1 MPPSNPGP
9 EQSLIR
15 WSTEDSA
22 AQPWQLQA
30 LNKCTSCL
38 SFPTKQKHLKRQVTA
53 MLTPHTAFFGLF
65 CFTFFLFSFKAH
77 FADRWSHDATAAPH
91 RNSHPVSQQLE
102 AAPDEQE
109 QPPPRHPSTLQVPS
123 TTPSPPQGQPEEH
136 GGKEHLG
143 QPVGLALLAP
153 TRCFP
158 ALWGSSG
165 FCLDFCLIFFFHFT
179 LEKPWKFPSLPEFR
193 SDAFELLLLFFN
205 KLRLSKMAG
214 YLRENDTN
222 LCESKWYNCNIHF
235 HLESIFKVVME
246 TNMAWM
252 GNIWQANPRRDA
264 QH

>member
-1 MPPSNPGP
+1 MEPQRYCGTSSKFSPSFAAAWGCPWWTGAAPTEAPQHPPGP
-9 EQSLIR
+9 LH
-15 WSTEDSA
+15 
-22 AQPWQLQA
+22 
-30 LNKCTSCL
+30 N
-38 SFPTKQKHLKRQVTA
+38 SFPTPGAARRAQRQ
-53 MLTPHTAFFGLF
+53 G
-65 CFTFFLFSFKAH
+65 
-77 FADRWSHDATAAPH
+77 AP
-91 RNSHPVSQQLE
+91 R
-102 AAPDEQE
+102 A
-109 QPPPRHPSTLQVPS
+109 
-123 TTPSPPQGQPEEH
+123 
-136 GGKEHLG
+136 
-143 QPVGLALLAP
+143 PVGLALLAP
-153 TRCFP
+153 ARCFP

>member
-1 MPPSNPGP
+1 
-9 EQSLIR
+9 
-15 WSTEDSA
+15 
-22 AQPWQLQA
+22 
-30 LNKCTSCL
+30 
-38 SFPTKQKHLKRQVTA
+38 

-158 ALWGSSG
+158 AL
-165 FCLDFCLIFFFHFT
+165 
-179 LEKPWKFPSLPEFR
+179 
-193 SDAFELLLLFFN
+193 
-205 KLRLSKMAG
+205 
-214 YLRENDTN
+214 
-222 LCESKWYNCNIHF
+222 
-235 HLESIFKVVME
+235 
-246 TNMAWM
+246 
-252 GNIWQANPRRDA
+252 
-264 QH
+264 